1 MNFYYFRS
9 RNNSVFLKYC
19 FISPT
24 PSHIPE
30 IHFKFKLSSFWVFL
44 KHLNLNMLNKT
55 LKILY
60 LFVGASFASVEII
73 YRFRYLIFLYYQGG
87 IKLFFRIWV
96 AHLRSSESPPPPWP
110 FNYRMFDLFI
120 QDIFIVVYQFEFHFY
135 WYFGKKNIVVT

>member
-96 AHLRSSESPPPPWP
+96 AHLRSSESPPHPHYHSIIGCLIYS
-110 FNYRMFDLFI
+110 FKIYLLLFI
-120 QDIFIVVYQFEFHFY
+120 NLNFTFIGIL
-135 WYFGKKNIVVT
+135 GKKILW